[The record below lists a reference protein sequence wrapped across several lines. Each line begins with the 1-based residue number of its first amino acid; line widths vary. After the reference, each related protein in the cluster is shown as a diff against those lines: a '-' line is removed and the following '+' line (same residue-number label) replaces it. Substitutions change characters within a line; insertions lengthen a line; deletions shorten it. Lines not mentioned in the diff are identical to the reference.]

1 MKISIFTPQVISE
14 VGGRQSE
21 FHIYP
26 EKAKVGA
33 DTKLFMV
40 CDGIGGKE
48 KSAIA
53 SQLAS
58 HSFAQYF
65 EKHPPIL
72 ISSTYIQKALDFTEK
87 EFDQYLSVK
96 PEEKGMGTT
105 LGLLYFNE
113 QGAIWAGVGDSR
125 LYHFRDETLITVLDG
140 QIDIQESDKVSPLNA
155 IQGKIEKAAKPV
167 VQIIDEIEE
176 GDSFLLC
183 TVGVLENLSE
193 EHLIDII
200 ATKESDDFKNQQLGV
215 HISKRPAVNSSSFL
229 ITIKAIEPDEVL
241 PTLAERA
248 AQTAKVAKVRTVAPI
263 TEKVIEKEVVEM
275 EVEQEKIIV
284 ENKIDDDVI
293 PGLDKGEKLEMEKVK
308 VTERVE
314 AVRQKEGGVAEVL
327 KRVLYAS
334 LIVMGIVFA
343 SQWISGIFSKNK
355 LKNSDSIAQT
365 DDLPTEN
372 ATDTNNPIEQK
383 TNKSP
388 IDNRTINS
396 TPAVKD
402 PIPTASNQETVTIID
417 GPSVTVPKTNN
428 GDKTTSLDGNS
439 GQEAVNNINEQSIN
453 RAKNE
458 GATKNSPANSGTTN
472 SKPIAAPATSSNN
485 VKKTSELTQ
494 KQSAQLKKQG
504 LARYGVLSEGFMA
517 VSKNGKKGFVNKNA
531 TLVIPCQYDDVQA
544 FNAGYAGVKYKG
556 RWTFIN
562 KNGYFITKKPTY
574 QFLNVLP
581 FSSNKL
587 APVQVNFEGVENK
600 WGYITTNGQRAI
612 PYRFDK
618 AGVFKGGKANVL
630 IGNKSF
636 MINEKGDCLGNC
648 PDNY

>member
-26 EKAKVGA
+26 KKDKIGA

-48 KSAIA
+48 KGAIA

-72 ISSTYIQKALDFTEK
+72 IDSTYIQKALDFTENQ
-87 EFDQYLSVK
+87 FDEYLSIK
-96 PEEKGMGTT
+96 SEEKGMGTT
-105 LGLLYFNE
+105 LGLLFFNE
-113 QGAIWAGVGDSR
+113 QGAVWTGVGDSR
-125 LYHFRDETLITVLDG
+125 LYHFRDGALIAVLDG
-140 QIDIQESDKVSPLNA
+140 QIDNQESNKVSPLNA
-155 IQGKIEKAAKPV
+155 IQGKAVGAAKPV
-167 VQIIDEIEE
+167 VQIIDEIEVR
-176 GDSFLLC
+176 DYFLLC
-183 TVGVLENLSE
+183 TLGVLENLSE
-193 EHLIDII
+193 EHLIEII
-200 ATKESDDFKNQQLGV
+200 ASEESDDFKRQQLGV

-229 ITIKAIEPDEVL
+229 IKIKAIEPEEVL

-248 AQTAKVAKVRTVAPI
+248 AQTAKVAAVRTVAPV
-263 TEKVIEKEVVEM
+263 TEKAIEEKEVVNM
-275 EVEQEKIIV
+275 EVEPEKIV
-284 ENKIDDDVI
+284 AENKIDDDVI
-293 PGLDKGEKLEMEKVK
+293 PGLDKGEKLETEQVK

-314 AVRQKEGGVAEVL
+314 AVRQKEGGSAEAF
-327 KRVLYAS
+327 KRILYAS
-334 LIVMGIVFA
+334 LIIMGIVFSA
-343 SQWISGIFSKNK
+343 QWVSGLFSKNK
-355 LKNSDSIAQT
+355 LKNTDTIAQT
-365 DDLPTEN
+365 DDLSIEKN
-372 ATDTNNPIEQK
+372 SNKTNTTTPNKSIEQN

-388 IDNRTINS
+388 TDNRNINS
-396 TPAVKD
+396 NPAAKES
-402 PIPTASNQETVTIID
+402 IPTESNQETVTIID
-417 GPSVTVPKTNN
+417 GASVRVPKKDNAPPSDIN
-428 GDKTTSLDGNS
+428 
-439 GQEAVNNINEQSIN
+439 GQEAVNNINQQSVN
-453 RAKNE
+453 RAQNE
-458 GATKNSPANSGTTN
+458 EAINNNSATSKTTN
-472 SKPIAAPATSSNN
+472 AKPVGSSNN
-485 VKKTSELTQ
+485 VKKTIGLTQ
-494 KQSAQLKKQG
+494 QQSAQLKKQG
-504 LARYGVLSEGFMA
+504 LVRYGVLSEGLMA
-517 VSKNGKKGFVNKNA
+517 VSKNGKKGFVDKNSK
-531 TLVIPCQYDDVQA
+531 LVILCQYDDVQA
-544 FNAGYAGVKYKG
+544 FNAGFAGVKYKG

-562 KNGYFITKKPTY
+562 KNGYFITKNPTY

-581 FSSNKL
+581 FSSSKL